1 MTKVRFVS
9 AIYDI
14 SDGLR
19 GPTYP
24 AVLWERAV
32 ELSSFLPGGLH
43 VCCDSAA
50 AAHYSAAHGNLHIY
64 PLPLPMGLPS
74 EAALPLTRHSQKD
87 THAYL
92 ALQNAKS
99 EFLLHVKQQSPPEI
113 QTFIWIDAGIRK
125 VLQSPERLLPRLRA
139 LGNAVYP
146 TDAIRLPGPGWG
158 LTADANRLT
167 ASIWWRFCG
176 GVVIV
181 PTGLVE
187 RFAEECRWGIQQLWT
202 TTGRVTWEVNVWTY
216 LEACGRLPVVLVPG
230 DHNDTI
236 LDALFMT

>member
-14 SDGLR
+14 GDGLR

-24 AVLWERAV
+24 TTLWERAS

-43 VCCDSAA
+43 VCCDPTHV
-50 AAHYSAAHGNLHIY
+50 AAHPNLHVY
-64 PLPLPMGLPS
+64 PLPIPEGLPA
-74 EAALPLTRHSQKD
+74 EAALPASRNNQKD

-92 ALQNAKS
+92 SLQNAKPT
-99 EFLLHVKQQSPPEI
+99 FLAHVKQQSPPEI
-113 QTFIWIDAGIRK
+113 QTFIWIDAGISK
-125 VLQSPERLLPRLRA
+125 VLQSPERLLPRLHTLA
-139 LGNAVYP
+139 DTVYP

-176 GVVIV
+176 GIVIV

-187 RFAEECRWGIQQLWT
+187 RFAKECRWGIQQLWEA
-202 TTGRVTWEVNVWTY
+202 TGQVTWEVNVWTY

-236 LDALFMT
+236 LDSLFMT